1 MTDKSNV
8 NSMNLQLYDKTVNIN
23 FLEYRYIAL
32 QKKHYFEFCWTSLA
46 DEHNTLPKL
55 TRRNVKLNKFA
66 FGTQWMYCILLC
78 KHQCEG
84 SVVIMSVRCFNATFN
99 LARLA
104 SSGDVGLN
112 PGPDCKVPSTTVKK
126 SARKFP
132 YAICEKPARCNQKG
146 IKCRRCD
153 RWHHIKCIDMDL
165 KTYVA
170 LSHSQ
175 DRWLC
180 SGNSC
185 GLPFDFSALFFDSS
199 YFLDTTESND
209 GSHDDSRGIYTLR
222 ELVAM
227 IRKLKTH
234 IIFISKTKIDSTY
247 PDNQFTIPG
256 YTLYRNNRKK
266 GGGGILVYVSKL
278 LPCKR
283 LRINRTFKTLEPL
296 AVDIRVGTTDM
307 IISSTQTGVR

>member
-1 MTDKSNV
+1 
-8 NSMNLQLYDKTVNIN
+8 
-23 FLEYRYIAL
+23 
-32 QKKHYFEFCWTSLA
+32 
-46 DEHNTLPKL
+46 
-55 TRRNVKLNKFA
+55 
-66 FGTQWMYCILLC
+66 
-78 KHQCEG
+78 
-84 SVVIMSVRCFNATFN
+84 
-99 LARLA
+99 
-104 SSGDVGLN
+104 
-112 PGPDCKVPSTTVKK
+112 
-126 SARKFP
+126 
-132 YAICEKPARCNQKG
+132 
-146 IKCRRCD
+146 
-153 RWHHIKCIDMDL
+153 
-165 KTYVA
+165 
-170 LSHSQ
+170 
-175 DRWLC
+175 
-180 SGNSC
+180 
-185 GLPFDFSALFFDSS
+185 
-199 YFLDTTESND
+199 TESND

-266 GGGGILVYVSKL
+266 GGGTGGIIHGSRPWLGMDIFWNCPML